1 MKGKRFTEELII
13 RVLQE
18 AESVLTAAD
27 VPIVYKQHPQN
38 DSGKHQR
45 QRSAIE
51 SCGLVAFLF
60 LLWRGGPWQLL
71 GPARSNPSF
80 FRSNLSTKVS
90 CSSNRYWYV
99 GRTVPDWLRSAIMP
113 PSLQCASLES
123 HTAGNWA

>member
-60 LLWRGGPWQLL
+60 LLWRGGPWHSVQ
-71 GPARSNPSF
+71 PDQTQA
-80 FRSNLSTKVS
+80 
-90 CSSNRYWYV
+90 SSNRACRRQIV
-99 GRTVPDWLRSAIMP
+99 AMRTVEAMREDRLATSG
-113 PSLQCASLES
+113 
-123 HTAGNWA
+123 H